1 MAPLSRWN
9 PGPPCMGS
17 AHRHALPERPL
28 PVWPPLT
35 ALGALCP
42 GSRGPPPAPLQSPHS
57 CLSAPPLPS
66 AAGPPEAWPC
76 PPLSSHPLTTAP
88 RLTMRWPRWLRP
100 EDGQALPPQ
109 GPVSPP
115 SSHVSPEAARS
126 HSNAASSEPS
136 RTAAPAQPPLLQC
149 CPLWLCAYSLLYQE
163 GRELPEEAWSLL
175 SPQHKAWHAARITG
189 QSETQ
194 RCIPHLPRRRVH
206 GAEPACHRSQ
216 RTSQPQPHSSSEK
229 PSPMHRVTRLYQQ
242 GEQPSLSQGEAP
254 RLLVLKQ
261 FNRLSNKSKQSYCN
275 IH

>member
-1 MAPLSRWN
+1 MAPPCVPAAHGTGGPLSWLQGPRLPRRCGPRTPAPPHPHPRLLQAHQK
-9 PGPPCMGS
+9 PGP
-17 AHRHALPERPL
+17 
-28 PVWPPLT
+28 V
-35 ALGALCP
+35 
-42 GSRGPPPAPLQSPHS
+42 
-57 CLSAPPLPS
+57 
-66 AAGPPEAWPC
+66 
-76 PPLSSHPLTTAP
+76 PLSPVTPLTTAP
-88 RLTMRWPRWLRP
+88 QLTKRWPCWPRP

-109 GPVSPP
+109 DPVSPP

-126 HSNAASSEPS
+126 HSNANAASCEPS

-149 CPLWLCAYSLLYQE
+149 CPLWLCAYFLLYQE

-175 SPQHKAWHAARITG
+175 SPQHKAWHAARFTG

-206 GAEPACHRSQ
+206 GSEPACHRSQ

-242 GEQPSLSQGEAP
+242 GERPSLSQGEAP